1 MSDASL
7 PHCEVCGEPEYACEC
22 EEFSKGNTNMTTL
35 GEQRVRRSFN
45 PENSALVEEIKSRT
59 AELLNLCEMYRI
71 SMGPGEAVRCWAIAM
86 ERYEDAAMWAV
97 KGATHVA
104 TS

>member
-1 MSDASL
+1 
-7 PHCEVCGEPEYACEC
+7 
-22 EEFSKGNTNMTTL
+22 MTTL
-35 GEQRVRRSFN
+35 GEQRVRKSFN
-45 PENSALVEEIKSRT
+45 PSGNELVDSIKAKT
-59 AELLNLCEMYRI
+59 AELIDICEMYRI

-86 ERYEDAAMWAV
+86 TYYEDAAMWAV